1 LKKETLKALYEK
13 SGENYKH
20 SLNYWVNKIWDSK
33 TPPVQSDR
41 VIGWTGEEL
50 NGKPV
55 VAGFKDVNHAVGER
69 KDRTAKGGTNQRV
82 SKEWAKKIPQIL
94 AKPDSIYWDE
104 SDNTYLFYRKI
115 NSEQEVKIVVK
126 SDYHNNEI
134 DGRYLRLRSAV
145 LESVETK
152 QNGILLFKNEKETN

>member
-1 LKKETLKALYEK
+1 MKKETLKALHEK
-13 SGENYKH
+13 SGENYKR
-20 SLNYWVNKIWDSK
+20 SLDYWVDKIWASK

-55 VAGFKDVNHAVGER
+55 VAEFKDVNHAVGER

-94 AKPDSIYWDE
+94 AKPDSIYWDGE
-104 SDNTYLFYRKI
+104 NNTYLFFRKI
-115 NSEQEVKIVVK
+115 NNEREIKIALSNDK
-126 SDYHNNEI
+126 NFIRLKTLTLQQYMQQQKGIRYISGEKRTDNN
-134 DGRYLRLRSAV
+134 
-145 LESVETK
+145 
-152 QNGILLFKNEKETN
+152 